1 MVFLLLNSCGD
12 SNLLEEGRKIET
24 FLKQSPLRDDAQIN
38 NELIRLYG
46 KCISVSDAHSFF
58 DKMTERN
65 LDSWNLMISGF
76 VSTGKTLHADLQVV
90 EPGLWHK
97 LHLHL

>member
-1 MVFLLLNSCGD
+1 MVILACWK
-12 SNLLEEGRKIET
+12 RKNET
-24 FLKQSPLRDDAQIN
+24 FLERYPLQDDAQIN
-38 NELIRLYG
+38 NELTRLYG
-46 KCISVSDAHSFF
+46 KYISVSDAHNLF

-76 VSTGKTLHADLQVV
+76 VSTGKTLHADSQVV